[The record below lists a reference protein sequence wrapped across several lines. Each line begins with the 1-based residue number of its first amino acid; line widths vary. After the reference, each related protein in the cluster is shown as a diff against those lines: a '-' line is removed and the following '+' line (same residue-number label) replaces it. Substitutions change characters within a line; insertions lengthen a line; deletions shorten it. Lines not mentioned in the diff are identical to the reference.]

1 MKTATDLNQILNR
14 IDRKGYKAYKDI
26 EGAFFFEEEN
36 YTLFIDHVQGDPFA
50 APSKIRI
57 RIPQEEADFPAE
69 SYSNKSREIATRDFI
84 IRMFADAIKRHSK
97 GSRGSGK
104 SGKISIDR
112 PGQEI
117 MERTAAFI
125 DEDKIEVRFNI
136 GLPAFGRK
144 ISGKEAQ
151 EIFFQELP
159 NLVINSLLYKNLS
172 KDNLEQHFTTN
183 EDEDYLREALK
194 EKTLVAF
201 VANDSVLPRIS
212 GVDPEPMK
220 KENVIPFQSPESLE
234 VELNLPNKGPVKGMG
249 VRKGIN
255 LIVGGGFHGKSTL
268 LKSIEQGIYNHIPGD
283 GREYVVTNPHA
294 VKIRAEDRRNIEKTD
309 ISPFI
314 NNLPLGKSTKDFSTE
329 DASGSTSQAANIIEA
344 IEAGAELLLIDE
356 DTSATNFMI
365 RDNRMQQLINKN
377 QEPITP
383 FIDKV
388 RQLYSDYD
396 ISTIL
401 VMGGSG
407 DYFDVADCVIGL
419 DNYIPK
425 DLTKKASEI
434 KQSGEKKRVGE
445 GGEAFGQIRKRIPL
459 AKSIDP
465 SKGRKRKK
473 IKTVGTNAIQF
484 GVHNIDI
491 SAVEQIVDTSQT
503 NAIGDALFY
512 AKKYMDGKNDIT
524 TILNLIKRDIQ
535 SEGLNVIGHSNNGNY
550 AMFRTYELAA
560 ALNRMRSLEVKQKRE
575 LP

>member
-1 MKTATDLNQILNR
+1 MKKAAVLNQILNK

-26 EGAFFFEEEN
+26 EGTFFFEEEN

-57 RIPQEEADFPAE
+57 IIAQEKAGFPAE

-117 MERTAAFI
+117 LERTAAFI
-125 DEDKIEVRFNI
+125 DGEKIEVRFNI

-144 ISGKEAQ
+144 IAGKEAQ

-159 NLVINSLLYKNLS
+159 NLVINSLLFKNLS

-183 EDEDYLREALK
+183 EDEDFLREALK
-194 EKTLVAF
+194 EKKLVSF
-201 VANDSVLPRIS
+201 VANGSVLPRIS
-212 GVDPEPMK
+212 GVDPGPME
-220 KENVIPFQSPESLE
+220 KENVIPFQSPENLE
-234 VELNLPNKGPVKGMG
+234 LEFKLPNKGPIRGMG

-255 LIVGGGFHGKSTL
+255 LIAGGGFHGKSTL

-344 IEAGAELLLIDE
+344 IEAGSELLLIDE

-365 RDNRMQQLINKN
+365 RDNRMQQLINKK

-419 DNYIPK
+419 DNYVPE
-425 DLTKKASEI
+425 DLTEKAKEI
-434 KQSGEKKRVGE
+434 KQSGETKRTGE
-445 GGEAFGQIRKRIPL
+445 GGKTFGQIRKRIPL

-473 IKTVGTNAIQF
+473 IKTGGTNIIQF
-484 GVHNIDI
+484 GIHNIDL

-512 AKKYMDGKNDIT
+512 AKKYMDGENDIT

-535 SEGLNVIGHSNNGNY
+535 SEGLNVIGHSSNGNY
-550 AMFRTYELAA
+550 AMFRTHELAA
-560 ALNRMRSLEVKQKRE
+560 ALNRLRSIEVKQKE
-575 LP
+575 N